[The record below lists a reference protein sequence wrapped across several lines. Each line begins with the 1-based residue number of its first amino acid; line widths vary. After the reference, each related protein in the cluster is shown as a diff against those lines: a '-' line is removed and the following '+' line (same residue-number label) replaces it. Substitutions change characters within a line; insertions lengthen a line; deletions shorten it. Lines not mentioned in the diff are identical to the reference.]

1 MKPKH
6 TLFFIAFLLAAFSSR
21 AQDSGASDSLPVVQ
35 EAQDSVVID
44 TLAVIREIQDSLAT
58 DTTAE
63 KKSFFYKIF
72 NQTRPVTYL
81 AFPLVYYTPETNLML
96 GVGGVVTWR
105 LKNDST
111 TAPTYIIPWVTY
123 SIDHQM
129 NIEIF
134 GSLYHKGNKHQLEYE
149 LNYRKQKQPFYGI
162 GNKLEKDHKEIA
174 LTKGYRFYTSYQ
186 NRIKDVF
193 LIGPVYHMDYTTSIE
208 AEPGKML
215 DTNNYVGK
223 PGGFVQGAGIR
234 TAFDNRDDVYF
245 PYKGNFFEVT
255 AIGYPTWMGSK
266 YQFGSLKAEYRAF
279 LNIKRK
285 VILASQ
291 VMSQMSFG
299 DIPFYMLPRL
309 GGDKLLRGYTA
320 GSARD
325 KFLFNLQGE
334 LRVPLGRLILSGFFG
349 SGIVGDEFMDYFKVK
364 EYSYSIGGGA
374 RFRPFKDKNIV
385 ARLDVGFWRGTYGI
399 YFVFNEAF

>member
-1 MKPKH
+1 MQPD
-6 TLFFIAFLLAAFSSR
+6 TTFVQPEMTDSS
-21 AQDSGASDSLPVVQ
+21 
-35 EAQDSVVID
+35 SV
-44 TLAVIREIQDSLAT
+44 DSLA
-58 DTTAE
+58 E
-63 KKSFFYKIF
+63 NKSFFSKIF
-72 NQTRPVTYL
+72 NQTKPVTYL
-81 AFPLVYYTPETNLML
+81 AFPLVNYTPETNLML
-96 GVGGVVTWR
+96 GVGGIVSWR
-105 LKNDST
+105 IKNDST

-129 NIEIF
+129 SVEVF

-149 LNYRKQKQPFYGI
+149 LNYKKQRQPFFGI
-162 GNKLEKDHKEIA
+162 GNKLDKDAKEIA
-174 LTKGYRFYTSYQ
+174 LTKGYRTYLSYQ
-186 NRIKDVF
+186 NRIKKVF

-208 AEPGKML
+208 AEANKIL
-215 DTNNYVGK
+215 DTNDIVGK
-223 PGGFVQGAGIR
+223 QGGFVQGLGLR

-255 AIGYPTWMGSK
+255 AIGYPSWLGSR
-266 YQFGSLKAEYRAF
+266 YNFASLKAEYRSF

-291 VMSQMSFG
+291 ITSQMSFG
-299 DIPFYMLPRL
+299 EIPFYMMPRL

-325 KFLFNLQGE
+325 KFLFNIQGE
-334 LRVPLGRLILSGFFG
+334 LRIPLNRFILTGFFG
-349 SGIVGDEFMDYFKVK
+349 SGIVGGEFMDYFKVK

-385 ARLDVGFWRGTYGI
+385 ARLDVGFWQNTYGI

>member
-1 MKPKH
+1 MNLRQIFFSVL
-6 TLFFIAFLLAAFSSR
+6 LFTVMHAVSAREVLK
-21 AQDSGASDSLPVVQ
+21 QDTTITVPQ
-35 EAQDSVVID
+35 EPTDSVAVD
-44 TLAVIREIQDSLAT
+44 TLV
-58 DTTAE
+58 E
-63 KKSFFYKIF
+63 KKSFFSKIF

-81 AFPLVYYTPETNLML
+81 AFPLVNYTPETNLML
-96 GVGGVVTWR
+96 GVGGIVSWR
-105 LKNDST
+105 IKNDST

-129 NIEIF
+129 SVEIF

-149 LNYRKQKQPFYGI
+149 VNYKKQRQPFFGI
-162 GNKLEKDHKEIA
+162 GNKLAKDGKEIA
-174 LTKGYRFYTSYQ
+174 LTKGYRIYTSYQ

-208 AEPGKML
+208 ADPGKIL
-215 DTNNYVGK
+215 DTTNIAGK
-223 PGGFVQGAGIR
+223 DGGFVQGLGLR

-255 AIGYPTWMGSK
+255 AIGYPSWAGSK
-266 YQFGSLKAEYRAF
+266 YHFASLKAEYRSF

-291 VMSQMSFG
+291 ITSQMSFG
-299 DIPFYMLPRL
+299 NIPFYMMPRL

-320 GSARD
+320 GSGRD
-325 KFLFNLQGE
+325 RYLFNLQGE
-334 LRVPLGRLILSGFFG
+334 LRIPLNRFILTGFFG
-349 SGIVGDEFMDYFKVK
+349 SGIVGGEFMDYFKVK
-364 EYSYSIGGGA
+364 EYTYSIGGGA

-385 ARLDVGFWRGTYGI
+385 ARLDVGFWQKTYGI